1 MTQAQASRSTKPG
14 RSLSTARGDI
24 SFPAYLPVTTFGKKY
39 PLDDLIRPYLPRLAS
54 AVMVSHYYAQQ
65 MEPEQRPSL
74 PLWVDSGG
82 FAALFEGSKIL
93 KKGDVGLLELTH
105 GDIVE
110 TLHPKDVLAFQET
123 HADVALTL
131 DFPIPPG
138 LSLKESQRRQRL
150 TIANALWALAN
161 RRRQSLRLYACIQ
174 AWDVASVRSC
184 AEAYVGKDF
193 DGVALGGLVPR
204 AKDPDLVLSM
214 VRTVR
219 EVVGDLPIH
228 VLGLGNPKLLPQIYA
243 AGADSVDSSSYVQY
257 AANGRLWSNPNLE
270 LNDPSPT
277 DRLHLALCNLAMATG
292 RTLPLSSA
300 QLTFATLWSAQGR

>member
-74 PLWVDSGG
+74 PMWVDSGG

-138 LSLKESQRRQRL
+138 LSSEGKSAASAANHRQC
-150 TIANALWALAN
+150 ALGLGQPSPPKPTA
-161 RRRQSLRLYACIQ
+161 LRLYP
-174 AWDVASVRSC
+174 S
-184 AEAYVGKDF
+184 
-193 DGVALGGLVPR
+193 LGCRLC
-204 AKDPDLVLSM
+204 
-214 VRTVR
+214 
-219 EVVGDLPIH
+219 PI
-228 VLGLGNPKLLPQIYA
+228 L
-243 AGADSVDSSSYVQY
+243 
-257 AANGRLWSNPNLE
+257 R
-270 LNDPSPT
+270 
-277 DRLHLALCNLAMATG
+277 
-292 RTLPLSSA
+292 
-300 QLTFATLWSAQGR
+300 